1 MVSKPT
7 KKQQTHFPGSP
18 LCGLQER
25 IIRQDVGAVSHGG
38 ILSTRLLNCLIQRAA
53 PQPAAMCSD
62 KVLLGSLTVRSYMKF
77 CNGLFGETTGA
88 TSSNK
93 ANKEKKIAKIRSRFE
108 HVINLHNDCV
118 NRLIIPVVEDLHF
131 FVFVVDFSQAC
142 PDFFIN
148 FHYYNSLRRSTRA
161 GVRLPSDSSEI
172 VAEVNEFLCNFV
184 LHKTEHEHL
193 QRAHHE
199 VFDKLQY
206 QECPEQI
213 SGIGV
218 VLHILV
224 GETIDR
230 DTFSQEYFPELRLKL
245 GDQFMGARH
254 NRTNKT
260 NHQTTSKV
268 V

>member
-1 MVSKPT
+1 MDRKPA
-7 KKQQTHFPGSP
+7 KNQQTHFPGDP
-18 LCGLQER
+18 RYGVQER
-25 IIRQDVGAVSHGG
+25 IIRQDVGALSYGG
-38 ILSTRLLNCLIQRAA
+38 MLSTRLLNCLIQRAA